1 MKRLLSLLCAVLA
14 MMFLFSAAVGEEI
27 VIPEM
32 DFIRQQ
38 PIPDNE
44 AMTFLKNMGVGWNLG
59 NTFEAVKD
67 QWTATRDEMFLETY
81 WQKDTITE
89 PLFDLLKDA
98 GFSTVRIPVSWHD
111 HIDADGVISER
122 WLSRVQQVVDWAMS
136 KGLYVILNAHHDVM
150 TGVYY
155 PSSEYYETSAAFTR
169 GIWSQLAERFADYDE
184 HLIFEPIN
192 EARQR
197 DTDHEWSFD
206 ARNPDCL
213 DAADCI
219 NRLNQLFVDTV
230 RMSGG
235 YNETRYLMI
244 PGYATAPG
252 PVLNDTFILPEDDA
266 DNRLIVTV
274 HTYIP
279 YDFAQNTRSTL
290 RDFEVRDMGITQQ
303 IAQTMASLY
312 KKYIVNGIP
321 VVVGE
326 FGALNKNG
334 NTQARVNYTAYATVA
349 AAARNIP
356 VIWWDNN
363 AVNGNGENFGIIDR
377 KNITF
382 YFPEIVETMIR
393 FGGYDKIQPQE

>member
-1 MKRLLSLLCAVLA
+1 MKRLLSLLCAALA

-122 WLSRVQQVVDWAMS
+122 WLSRVQQVIDWAIS

-169 GIWSQLAERFADYDE
+169 SIWSQLAERFADYDE

>member
-1 MKRLLSLLCAVLA
+1 MKRLLSLLCAALA

-38 PIPDNE
+38 PIPNNE

-155 PSSEYYETSAAFTR
+155 PSSEYYEASAAFTR
-169 GIWSQLAERFADYDE
+169 GIWSQLAERFAGYDE

-303 IAQTMASLY
+303 IAQTMSSLY

>member
-1 MKRLLSLLCAVLA
+1 

-197 DTDHEWSFD
+197 DTDHEWS
-206 ARNPDCL
+206 AIRN
-213 DAADCI
+213 
-219 NRLNQLFVDTV
+219 
-230 RMSGG
+230 
-235 YNETRYLMI
+235 
-244 PGYATAPG
+244 
-252 PVLNDTFILPEDDA
+252 
-266 DNRLIVTV
+266 
-274 HTYIP
+274 
-279 YDFAQNTRSTL
+279 
-290 RDFEVRDMGITQQ
+290 
-303 IAQTMASLY
+303 
-312 KKYIVNGIP
+312 
-321 VVVGE
+321 
-326 FGALNKNG
+326 
-334 NTQARVNYTAYATVA
+334 
-349 AAARNIP
+349 
-356 VIWWDNN
+356 
-363 AVNGNGENFGIIDR
+363 
-377 KNITF
+377 
-382 YFPEIVETMIR
+382 
-393 FGGYDKIQPQE
+393 

>member
-1 MKRLLSLLCAVLA
+1 M
-14 MMFLFSAAVGEEI
+14 
-27 VIPEM
+27 
-32 DFIRQQ
+32 
-38 PIPDNE
+38 
-44 AMTFLKNMGVGWNLG
+44 
-59 NTFEAVKD
+59 
-67 QWTATRDEMFLETY
+67 
-81 WQKDTITE
+81 
-89 PLFDLLKDA
+89 
-98 GFSTVRIPVSWHD
+98 RIPVSWHD

-206 ARNPDCL
+206 SRNPDCL